1 MTNESGPLRV
11 LMVAPRYTP
20 YPQGGIAMHIYQV
33 GRRLVRMGIDVTILA
48 TDVSGQ
54 LAPVEESEGM
64 HILRVR
70 AWPANKDYYFAPSI
84 YRIITRG
91 KWNLVHCQGYNSLIP
106 PLAML
111 AARRANIPYVLS
123 IHSGGDVSDLRKA
136 LRGLHR
142 RMLRPLLSQA
152 TKLIAVSEFEVNLFR
167 EELRLPTEQFMII
180 SNGVEHIPDVS
191 MLERAA
197 QETNNSPLIVSIG
210 RLVRYKGHQR
220 VIAALPKVL
229 EQIPGT
235 RLRIVGVGPYEPV
248 LRRMATKLGVADHV
262 DIRPVPGGDWS
273 GMASLLARADLV
285 TLLSEHEGQG
295 IAVLEA
301 LALKRPVLV
310 ASTSALQEFADR
322 GLARA
327 VPLESTPEKVA
338 EAVVGQLRQPLL
350 PPKIKLP
357 TWDDCAADL
366 FALYQTV
373 IPKRYAY
380 PDSFRVLAPGIEA
393 EAVDVRNVI

>member
-1 MTNESGPLRV
+1 MPNESSPLRV

-20 YPQGGIAMHIYQV
+20 HPQGGIAMHIYQV
-33 GRRLVRMGIDVTILA
+33 GPRLARAGVDVTVLA

-54 LAPVEESEGM
+54 LPAVEESEGM

-70 AWPANKDYYFAPSI
+70 AWPANKDYYFAPGI
-84 YRIITRG
+84 YRVITRG
-91 KWNLVHCQGYNSLIP
+91 SWDLVHCQGYNNLIP

-111 AARRANIPYVLS
+111 AAWRANIPYILT

-142 RMLRPLLSQA
+142 RMLRPLLSRA
-152 TKLIAVSEFEVNLFR
+152 AKLIAVSKYEVKLFR
-167 EELRLPTEQFMII
+167 EELGLPAEHFEII
-180 SNGVEHIPDVS
+180 PNGVGHLPEVP
-191 MLERAA
+191 EAPEGA
-197 QETNNSPLIVSIG
+197 TGGTNKSSLIVSIG

-220 VIAALPKVL
+220 VIAALPWVL
-229 EQIPGT
+229 KQVPDT

-248 LRRMATKLGVADHV
+248 LQKIARKLGVADHV
-262 DIRPVPGGDWS
+262 EIRPVPGGDWA
-273 GMASLLARADLV
+273 GMASLIARADLV

-295 IAVLEA
+295 IAILEA

-327 VPLESTPEKVA
+327 IPLESTPEKVA
-338 EAVVGQLRQPLL
+338 SAVVDQLRQPLL
-350 PPKIKLP
+350 PP
-357 TWDDCAADL
+357 
-366 FALYQTV
+366 
-373 IPKRYAY
+373 
-380 PDSFRVLAPGIEA
+380 
-393 EAVDVRNVI
+393 